1 MSAYRHQAYLHAPLD
16 RVWALVG
23 SPNRYPEWWPRVIEV
38 RGERFEEG
46 DEYAQVTRNPIGQ
59 VASNF
64 MIDQREELREIRMT
78 CELTGAYAD
87 WSLTEAQDGTFVNL
101 QMGMQPKRLGDR
113 LFDTAVGKRYFRRWS
128 EESLK
133 ALEDAAQRERA
144 SAAL

>member
-1 MSAYRHQAYLHAPLD
+1 MSAYRHQAYLHAPLA

-46 DEYAQVTRNPIGQ
+46 DEYAQVTSNPIGQ
-59 VASNF
+59 VASHF
-64 MIDQREELREIRMT
+64 MIDEREELREIRMT

-101 QMGMQPKRLGDR
+101 EMGMQPKRLGDR

-133 ALEDAAQRERA
+133 ALEDAAQREPA

>member
-101 QMGMQPKRLGDR
+101 EMGMQPKRLGDR

>member
-46 DEYAQVTRNPIGQ
+46 DEYAQVTSNPIGQ

-101 QMGMQPKRLGDR
+101 EMGMQPKRLGDR
-113 LFDTAVGKRYFRRWS
+113 LFDTAVGTRYFRRWS

>member
-23 SPNRYPEWWPRVIEV
+23 SPSRYPEWWPRVIEV

-59 VASNF
+59 VESNF
-64 MIDQREELREIRMT
+64 LIEQREELREIRMS

-101 QMGMQPKRLGDR
+101 EMGMQPKRLGDR
-113 LFDTAVGKRYFRRWS
+113 LMDTTVGRRYFRRWS
-128 EESLK
+128 QESLK
-133 ALEDAAQRERA
+133 ALEDAAQREQDGA
-144 SAAL
+144 PL